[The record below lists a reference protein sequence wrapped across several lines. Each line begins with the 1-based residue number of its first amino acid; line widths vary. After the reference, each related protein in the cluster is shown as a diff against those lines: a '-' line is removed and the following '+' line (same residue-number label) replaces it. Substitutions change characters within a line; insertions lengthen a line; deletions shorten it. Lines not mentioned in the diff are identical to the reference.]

1 MAEYIK
7 REDAYK
13 YLSRY
18 YHHSTYVQS
27 LYLREVLDG
36 IPAADV
42 VERKTGKWV
51 DMGDFEQCSACKG
64 THLKEFESYYGKVM
78 WIKTPYCPYCG
89 AKMIGGDDDV

>member
-1 MAEYIK
+1 MAEYIN
-7 REDAYK
+7 REDAYR

-42 VERKTGKWV
+42 VGRKTGKWILPNNEV
-51 DMGDFEQCSACKG
+51 AVYLNEWICSACNN
-64 THLKEFESYYGKVM
+64 LIDGKHN
-78 WIKTPYCPYCG
+78 YCPNCG
-89 AKMIGGDDDV
+89 AQMIGGDDDV

>member
-1 MAEYIK
+1 MAEYIN
-7 REDAYK
+7 REDAYR

-42 VERKTGKWV
+42 VGRKTGKWILPNNEV
-51 DMGDFEQCSACKG
+51 AVYLNEWICSACNN
-64 THLKEFESYYGKVM
+64 LIDGKHN
-78 WIKTPYCPYCG
+78 YCPNCG
-89 AKMIGGDDDV
+89 AQMIGGDEDV